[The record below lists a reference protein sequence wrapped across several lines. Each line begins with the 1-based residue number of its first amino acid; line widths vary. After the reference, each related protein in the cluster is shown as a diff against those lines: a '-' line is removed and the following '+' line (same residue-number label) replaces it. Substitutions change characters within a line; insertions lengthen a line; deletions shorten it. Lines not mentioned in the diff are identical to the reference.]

1 MAEKVTKNRYDN
13 LDGLRTISCFGI
25 IAMHIKA
32 NSAYHI
38 TGWIYDSF
46 VSSFT
51 LLVFLFLMIS
61 SFAMCCGYYEK
72 IKNGSITPNLF
83 FQKRYKKI
91 LPFFLFLILIDLVLD
106 FSFEHL
112 AEGLM
117 ESTML
122 FGLLPYNE
130 LSVIGVGWTLGVI
143 FLFYIMFPYFVFL
156 FDNKKRGIISFTIS
170 ILLCVLC
177 NSYFFSD
184 KFVVESFTPR
194 HNILY
199 CLPYFGSGCLIYL
212 YREEIKQR
220 LGNHKLLSLAICIL
234 CTAAYYLFMFP
245 NSTVFPLELLLYI
258 PWLIYAI
265 GFDSRILDNRI
276 VRYFSSISLE
286 CYLSHMVIFRLL
298 EKLHILYLFGDGI
311 ISYVLTLV
319 LVIVG
324 LIVFIE
330 VWKRI
335 TNLLSKQFA
344 NRKEYFN
351 E

>member
-1 MAEKVTKNRYDN
+1 MAEKVTNNRYDN

-32 NSAYHI
+32 NSAYQI
-38 TGWIYDSF
+38 KGWFYERF

-51 LLVFLFLMIS
+51 LLVLLFLMIS
-61 SFAMCCGYYEK
+61 SFSMCCGYYER
-72 IKNGSITPNLF
+72 IKNGSITPDLF
-83 FQKRYKKI
+83 FRKRYKKI

-112 AEGLM
+112 AEGVI

-156 FDNKKRGIISFTIS
+156 FDNRKRGIISFVIS
-170 ILLCVLC
+170 ILICILC
-177 NSYFFSD
+177 NSYFFSE
-184 KFVVESFTPR
+184 KFVIESFTPR

-199 CLPYFGSGCLIYL
+199 CLPYFSSGCLIYL
-212 YREEIKQR
+212 YREEIKQKLEKYR
-220 LGNHKLLSLAICIL
+220 LSVLLICTV
-234 CTAAYYLFMFP
+234 CTVCYYLFMFP
-245 NSTVFPLELLLYI
+245 NRTVLPLELSLFV
-258 PWLIYAI
+258 PWLVYAI
-265 GFDSRILDNRI
+265 SFDSKILNNRF
-276 VRYFSSISLE
+276 VQYFSGIGLE

-298 EKLHILYLFGDGI
+298 EKLHTLYLFGDGV
-311 ISYVLTLV
+311 ISYVLTFV

-324 LIVFIE
+324 LVIFIE
-330 VWKRI
+330 IWKRLFDFMCRLI
-335 TNLLSKQFA
+335 
-344 NRKEYFN
+344 RKKCIYE
-351 E
+351 